1 MQKKQTLGYDD
12 TKKMLNTLRKLNE
25 SRTSFGTIRE
35 QLEVPQ
41 EQVPQK
47 DDITVIND
55 VDVKMVSTDQA
66 DMQLT
71 EEQKESISNL
81 IDSFRQQ
88 VTQSVDFE
96 PGLSI
101 EQDKVRLDG
110 KLTDEEISFVFIA
123 GGEEHGVYINAEML
137 KLDVEVG
144 NALEKLVK
152 FDQTFKTSMDNIITQ
167 RKHN

>member
-1 MQKKQTLGYDD
+1 MQKKQILGYDD

-25 SRTSFGTIRE
+25 SRTSFNTIRE
-35 QLEVPQ
+35 QSEFPQ
-41 EQVPQK
+41 QQSPQK

-55 VDVKMVSTDQA
+55 VDVKLISTDEA
-66 DMQLT
+66 DMELT
-71 EEQKESISNL
+71 EEQKEAISTL

-110 KLTDEEISFVFIA
+110 KLTDEDINFVFIA

-152 FDQTFKTSMDNIITQ
+152 FDETFKTSMDNIVSQ
-167 RKHN
+167 RRNN